1 MSRCTSFIEFDIPR
15 VEFNSKLDIEQTIEE
30 SNNRIKDIKQEIS
43 MMCSANPNDIL
54 PKNSDYTP
62 IEYIKKVINEL
73 FEELS
78 DEYDLLTRA
87 YLADYNY
94 DTKIRLEDNW
104 KTGLTEAYKGDE
116 KEPYEYIYKDIH
128 YTPEEFKEKNIE
140 QLIEEDRIKAEE
152 EYKEFCKK
160 HNIPKLTQ

>member
-1 MSRCTSFIEFDIPR
+1 M
-15 VEFNSKLDIEQTIEE
+15 
-30 SNNRIKDIKQEIS
+30 
-43 MMCSANPNDIL
+43 
-54 PKNSDYTP
+54 
-62 IEYIKKVINEL
+62 
-73 FEELS
+73 
-78 DEYDLLTRA
+78 
-87 YLADYNY
+87 
-94 DTKIRLEDNW
+94 EDNW